1 MDSEM
6 WFLKEGRVSYVELRD
21 FYFLQNTK
29 SFGEANH
36 IIVMLEYIA
45 TFYQQA
51 GSEKSHLAQEK
62 LGSEDDCVW

>member
-1 MDSEM
+1 M
-6 WFLKEGRVSYVELRD
+6 ELRN

-36 IIVMLEYIA
+36 IIVMLEYIV

-51 GSEKSHLAQEK
+51 GSEKSHLAQKK